1 MAAAPTPAV
10 RSTSLRRVAFVVALL
25 LLLALGARSFSVGLY
40 RVSGVSMAPSLAA
53 GEWVVVDKR
62 AYGWRWP
69 DGRPVS
75 GPVRTPD
82 RGDVVVLRT
91 PHGSLSIKRV
101 VALPGERVGWEGKR
115 LFIGGGPVPT
125 EPHGDVTLDEQ
136 GRPEPGRAL
145 ATHELL
151 EERLGMRAHPV
162 ALHRAVAAVDA
173 RWTVPPGHVFV
184 MGDNRD
190 DSVDSRSPS
199 FGPVPVERIV
209 GRVRWPAP

>member
-1 MAAAPTPAV
+1 MAAAPTPAD
-10 RSTSLRRVAFVVALL
+10 RTSSLRRVALVVALL
-25 LLLALGARSFSVGLY
+25 LLLALGTRWFALGLY

-53 GEWVVVDKR
+53 GQWVVVDKR

-69 DGRPVS
+69 DGRPLS
-75 GPVRTPD
+75 GHERTPE

-91 PHGSLSIKRV
+91 PQGTLSIKRI
-101 VALPGERVGWEGKR
+101 VALPGERVGWEAKR
-115 LFIGGGPVPT
+115 LFIDGEPLPT
-125 EPHGDVTLDEQ
+125 EPHGDVTLDAQ

-162 ALHRAVAAVDA
+162 TLHRAVAAADA

-184 MGDNRD
+184 LGDNRD

-199 FGPVPVERIV
+199 FGPVPLQRVV
-209 GRVRWPAP
+209 GRVRWPSR